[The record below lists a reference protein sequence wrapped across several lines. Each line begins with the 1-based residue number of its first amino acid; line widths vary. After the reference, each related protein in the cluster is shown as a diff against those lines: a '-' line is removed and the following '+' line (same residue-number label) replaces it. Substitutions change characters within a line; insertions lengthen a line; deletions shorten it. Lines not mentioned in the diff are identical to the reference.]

1 MGCGRALAFCIS
13 FCNIIYL
20 YSPKGEKSPNWDNVI
35 IKIRD
40 FFFFFWRAV
49 LTPFPLRLYL
59 KYKYSKRKIENKKNC
74 ESQIYCLFS
83 RLLIKFSASYCKY
96 NFLVSFF
103 FSAPFRPP
111 GFSKRIYIIHYVKQE
126 KYKFFWRVKKL
137 YNFRFIQFFFLVIYK
152 YFPQK
157 NVYQI

>member
-49 LTPFPLRLYL
+49 LTPSPLRLYL

-103 FSAPFRPP
+103 FSAPFRPR
-111 GFSKRIYIIHYVKQE
+111 GFLNEFILFIMLNKRNTS
-126 KYKFFWRVKKL
+126 FFGG
-137 YNFRFIQFFFLVIYK
+137 
-152 YFPQK
+152 
-157 NVYQI
+157 